1 MQFSLCPPL
10 QVQPANMYWPYR
22 RMERTLHQKAYQMY
36 RRYVL
41 SGMHLF
47 FFFFIS
53 FTLLKST
60 QNRVIMSFVLTKNN
74 RIWPWATR
82 RSNYVPVQHIA
93 DKIFHFLFPMN
104 QNSLLILVNCRF
116 IPRIYSVVEIYSW
129 NRTERKIRMNITKR
143 REVIQKQRNNKI
155 GKNSNMFIKLYVVIF
170 VIYLIYWHSYY
181 QCSLYLFIKW

>member
-1 MQFSLCPPL
+1 MQFSFVLLFKFNLPIYIGHIDVWKELCTRKRIKCI
-10 QVQPANMYWPYR
+10 VDTCYR
-22 RMERTLHQKAYQMY
+22 VCIFL
-36 RRYVL
+36 
-41 SGMHLF
+41 

-60 QNRVIMSFVLTKNN
+60 QNRVILSFVLTKNN
-74 RIWPWATR
+74 TIWPWATR

-104 QNSLLILVNCRF
+104 QNSLLILVNCRL

-129 NRTERKIRMNITKR
+129 NRTERKIRITKR